1 MRHTLLPRSTGL
13 HYSLRSLS
21 PRIPSLQLIDI
32 TVTYPGKDYVYC
44 RPSRAD
50 HDLGI
55 PAYKY
60 GQSYYTLRSI
70 FLDGVPPPTVHMHIR
85 KFNVAQEVP
94 IGDLSATNSSVVPSE
109 EPQAGKTHADAIE
122 VDIPEAEKEKFD
134 EWLRDLWRHKDDDIE
149 RYLNTGSFTSDPKEV
164 LEIPVALKRKR
175 DALDAFCFFVPA
187 VVGWLF
193 SRMSR

>member
-1 MRHTLLPRSTGL
+1 
-13 HYSLRSLS
+13 
-21 PRIPSLQLIDI
+21 
-32 TVTYPGKDYVYC
+32 
-44 RPSRAD
+44 
-50 HDLGI
+50 
-55 PAYKY
+55 
-60 GQSYYTLRSI
+60 
-70 FLDGVPPPTVHMHIR
+70 MHIR